1 MGRSIRFG
9 RACALALP
17 LLVLLLTAC
26 KPREERLPESGAT
39 LEGVVTHNGEPVQFA
54 MIVVRTETTSAFGRI
69 GEDGRYKV
77 ENVPLGEVMVG
88 VNTDA
93 GQGEYTSKMMG
104 SANKG
109 PGVKYKGK
117 VFGIK
122 FTSVPKKYQ
131 DPGTSG
137 FKTTV
142 DVGTNTYDIE
152 VPK

>member
-9 RACALALP
+9 RACALAVP
-17 LLVLLLTAC
+17 LLVLLPTSC
-26 KPREERLPESGAT
+26 SVREDRVAESGAT
-39 LEGVVTHNGEPVQFA
+39 LEGVITFNGEPVQFA
-54 MIVVRTETTSAFGRI
+54 MIIVRSDAGSVSGKV

-93 GQGEYTSKMMG
+93 GQGEYQSKMMNA
-104 SANKG
+104 ANKG

-117 VFGIK
+117 VFGLK
-122 FTSVPKKYQ
+122 FVSVPKKYH

-142 DVGTNTYDIE
+142 AKGTNTYDID

>member
-1 MGRSIRFG
+1 MRRSIRLG

-17 LLVLLLTAC
+17 LLLLLPTSC
-26 KPREERLPESGAT
+26 GVREERLPETGAT
-39 LEGVVTHNGEPVQFA
+39 LEGVITYNGEPVQFA
-54 MIVVRTETTSAFGRI
+54 MILVRTENASASGRI

-77 ENVPLGEVMVG
+77 ENAPLGEVTVG
-88 VNTDA
+88 VDTNA
-93 GQGEYTSKMMG
+93 GQGEYTSKMMNA
-104 SANKG
+104 ANKG

-117 VFGIK
+117 VIGVK
-122 FTSVPKKYQ
+122 FTPIPKKYH

-142 DVGTNTYDIE
+142 AKGPNTYDID